1 MSPAP
6 SQFVRLRLLNQS
18 RRPGR
23 RFERL
28 INQRGDA
35 FVVSDLHYEALARLV
50 FEPDHDRLVGQK
62 VAGVIEPDPRL
73 GNAASA
79 PTKDPRPPQLSLDL
93 RTRLG
98 SLYVLEGNPHGEY
111 EHRSGGPLADIDN

>member
-35 FVVSDLHYEALARLV
+35 FGVSDLHYEALARLV

-62 VAGVIEPDPRL
+62 VAGGIEPEPRL

-79 PTKDPRPPQLSLDL
+79 PTKNPPPPQLLAHLSRRFCSLH
-93 RTRLG
+93 
-98 SLYVLEGNPHGEY
+98 VLE
-111 EHRSGGPLADIDN
+111 